1 MKSGLH
7 TFQFNIVNLRMDRN
21 AIINVMLLAIS
32 VSLAVF
38 IHPLALL
45 IWPFFLVLDDVLFF
59 SAGWAVFDTEIM
71 IQRAYLFTHTPHD
84 EQSGFGRDLG
94 FNLYDGYLTET
105 RE

>member
-1 MKSGLH
+1 MTYS
-7 TFQFNIVNLRMDRN
+7 
-21 AIINVMLLAIS
+21 
-32 VSLAVF
+32 
-38 IHPLALL
+38 
-45 IWPFFLVLDDVLFF
+45 FF
-59 SAGWAVFDTEIM
+59 SAGWTVFDTEIM